1 MEAYRQIWKNENEVV
16 GRKSNLVNN
25 LLTVNGI
32 RFFLK
37 KPSLYF
43 LIQSAMLAGDKKRL
57 CPISFPYR

>member
-16 GRKSNLVNN
+16 GRKSNLINN

-37 KPSLYF
+37 KTLSLFFNTIGYV
-43 LIQSAMLAGDKKRL
+43 GWG
-57 CPISFPYR
+57 